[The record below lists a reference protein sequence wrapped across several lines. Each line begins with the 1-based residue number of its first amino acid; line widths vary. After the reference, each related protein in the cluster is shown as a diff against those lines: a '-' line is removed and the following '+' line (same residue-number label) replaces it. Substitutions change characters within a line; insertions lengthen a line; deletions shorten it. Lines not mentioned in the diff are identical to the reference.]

1 MTEINL
7 FPKQPQSVTVLVFI
21 TVLIVL
27 LLILTVMVHMRNR
40 KLKSTLEEQM
50 AERRL
55 LDKICADFTAVYYVE
70 LNTGSFEILHINDGT
85 NVKKMNLK
93 QGDNF
98 NSSADQYAVQY
109 LYEKERQEFKDWIS
123 TGHLKEQLSRKE
135 RITYH
140 YRSKP
145 NPNQH
150 EFFEAQAAKIYEDEK
165 HFFALVGFRHI
176 DDIMEKETTIQ
187 NQLKQALDEAR
198 LSNEII
204 SAIAKSYCSIYR
216 IDVQKDFFEE
226 ISNDSEIH
234 KLTGNRGSASEKLY
248 QLCDTMVA
256 SEYRSLIRPFLDI
269 STLSARLKTEECIS
283 TEYRMCDG
291 SWHRMLFTVKKRDES
306 GNVTHVLCTVR
317 SISDSKRREEDL
329 NFAAEAAKREAEMKT
344 RFLATMSH
352 DIRTPLNGIIGMV
365 NMGNQYADDPQMQQK
380 IREKVMES
388 LKYLVSLV
396 NDVLDMNK
404 LQSGD
409 LKDQQ
414 LLFDLT
420 EVLQELNQIYDERAA
435 KKGIRYEIDWKNGT
449 YSHST
454 LVGNPVY
461 LGRILSNIMDNAIK
475 FSQAGSVLTVGVK
488 EETLDD
494 DRANFTFYCKDQ
506 GVGMSE
512 DFIAHAFDMFSQESE
527 TSRSRYEGTGLGLAI
542 TKQLVD
548 RMDGSIELKS
558 KAGVGTTVIVKIPFK
573 IGTQDKNSNLSDKP
587 VSLDDYSVEGMRA
600 LVVEDNE
607 LNMEIARCIL
617 EDSGMEVTCAADGQ
631 EAVEIFEKSA
641 PDYFGVIYMDIMMPR
656 MNGLDAA
663 RTIREMKRRDA
674 MRVPIIAMSA
684 NAFAEDIINSR
695 LAGMNVHLA
704 KPLDAEKMIIVLKQC
719 MADNSDVKL
728 HEDLIKADR
737 WRAKSLLVL
746 YMRSNQSM

>member
-1 MTEINL
+1 MEKAGRKQREDFAMTETKYI
-7 FPKQPQSVTVLVFI
+7 FPKQMQSVAALVFI
-21 TVLIVL
+21 AVLIVL

-150 EFFEAQAAKIYEDEK
+150 EFFEAQAVKIYEDEK

-226 ISNDSEIH
+226 VSNDSEIH
-234 KLTGNRGSASEKLY
+234 KLTGNRGCALEKLY

-256 SEYRSLIRPFLDI
+256 PEYRPLIRPFLDV

-317 SISDSKRREEDL
+317 SISDSKRREENL

-380 IREKVMES
+380 IREKAMES

-409 LKDQQ
+409 LKDYQ

-420 EVLQELNQIYDERAA
+420 TVLRELNQIYDERAA
-435 KKGIRYEIDWKNGT
+435 KKGIQYEIDWKNGT
-449 YSHST
+449 YSHIA

-461 LGRILSNIMDNAIK
+461 LGRILSNILDNAIK
-475 FSQAGSVLTVGVK
+475 FSQVGSVITVWVK
-488 EETLDD
+488 EEALDD
-494 DRANFTFYCKDQ
+494 GRAFFTFYCKDQ

-512 DFIAHAFDMFSQESE
+512 DFIAHAFDMFSQESQ

-548 RMDGSIELKS
+548 RMDGRIELKS
-558 KAGVGTTVIVKIPFK
+558 KIGVGTTVVVKIPFK
-573 IGTQDKNSNLSDKP
+573 IGVQDKISNSPENNS
-587 VSLDDYSVEGMRA
+587 VSLEDYSVEGMRA

-631 EAVEIFEKSA
+631 EAVEIFGKSA
-641 PDYFGVIYMDIMMPR
+641 LDYFGVIYMDVMMPR

-663 RTIREMKRRDA
+663 RIIREMKRRDA

-695 LAGMNVHLA
+695 LAGMNAHLA
-704 KPLDAEKMIIVLKQC
+704 KPLDAEKMIVALKQC
-719 MADNSDVKL
+719 MADNRDIKL
-728 HEDLIKADR
+728 HEDL
-737 WRAKSLLVL
+737 
-746 YMRSNQSM
+746 

>member
-226 ISNDSEIH
+226 VSNDSEIH
-234 KLTGNRGSASEKLY
+234 KLTGNRGCALEKLY

-256 SEYRSLIRPFLDI
+256 PEYRPLIRPFLDV

-317 SISDSKRREEDL
+317 SISDSKRREENL

-380 IREKVMES
+380 IREKAMES

-409 LKDQQ
+409 LKDYQ

-420 EVLQELNQIYDERAA
+420 TVLRELNQIYDERAA
-435 KKGIRYEIDWKNGT
+435 KKGIQYEIDWKNGT
-449 YSHST
+449 YSHIA

-461 LGRILSNIMDNAIK
+461 LGRILSNILDNAIK
-475 FSQAGSVLTVGVK
+475 FSQVGSVITVWVK
-488 EETLDD
+488 EEALDD
-494 DRANFTFYCKDQ
+494 GRAFFTFYCKDQ

-512 DFIAHAFDMFSQESE
+512 DFIAHAFDMFSQESQ

-548 RMDGSIELKS
+548 RMDGRIELKS
-558 KAGVGTTVIVKIPFK
+558 KIGVGTTVVVKIPFK
-573 IGTQDKNSNLSDKP
+573 IGVQDKISNSPENNS
-587 VSLDDYSVEGMRA
+587 VSLEDYSVEGMRA

-631 EAVEIFEKSA
+631 EAVEIFGKSA
-641 PDYFGVIYMDIMMPR
+641 LDYFGVIYMDVMMPR

-663 RTIREMKRRDA
+663 RIIREMKRRDA

-695 LAGMNVHLA
+695 LAGMNAHLA
-704 KPLDAEKMIIVLKQC
+704 KPLDAEKMIVALKQC
-719 MADNSDVKL
+719 MADNRDIKL
-728 HEDLIKADR
+728 HEDL
-737 WRAKSLLVL
+737 
-746 YMRSNQSM
+746 

>member
-256 SEYRSLIRPFLDI
+256 SEYRSLIRPFLDV
-269 STLSARLKTEECIS
+269 STLSARLKTEEYIS

-475 FSQAGSVLTVGVK
+475 FSQSGSVLTLGVK

-512 DFIAHAFDMFSQESE
+512 DFIAHAFDMFSQESK

-548 RMDGSIELKS
+548 RMDRSIELKS
-558 KAGVGTTVIVKIPFK
+558 EVGVGTTVIVKIPFK
-573 IGTQDKNSNLSDKP
+573 IDTQDKNSNLSDKP
-587 VSLDDYSVEGMRA
+587 VSLDDYSVEGIRA

-617 EDSGMEVTCAADGQ
+617 EDSGMEVTCAVDGQ
-631 EAVEIFEKSA
+631 EAVEIFKKSA

-674 MRVPIIAMSA
+674 RRVPIIAMSA
-684 NAFAEDIINSR
+684 NSFAEDIINSR
-695 LAGMNVHLA
+695 MAGMNVHLA
-704 KPLDAEKMIIVLKQC
+704 KPLDAEKMIVALKKC

-728 HEDLIKADR
+728 HEDL
-737 WRAKSLLVL
+737 
-746 YMRSNQSM
+746 

>member
-1 MTEINL
+1 MEKAGRKQREDFAMTETKYI
-7 FPKQPQSVTVLVFI
+7 FPKQMQSVAALVFI
-21 TVLIVL
+21 AVLIVL

-150 EFFEAQAAKIYEDEK
+150 EFFEAQAVKIYEDEK

-226 ISNDSEIH
+226 VSNDSEIH
-234 KLTGNRGSASEKLY
+234 KLTGNRGCASEKLY

-256 SEYRSLIRPFLDI
+256 PEYRPLICPFLDV

-380 IREKVMES
+380 IREKAMES

-409 LKDQQ
+409 LKDYQ

-420 EVLQELNQIYDERAA
+420 TVLRELNQIYDERAA
-435 KKGIRYEIDWKNGT
+435 KKGIQYEIDWKNGT
-449 YSHST
+449 YSHIA

-461 LGRILSNIMDNAIK
+461 LGRILSNILDNAIK
-475 FSQAGSVLTVGVK
+475 FSQVGSVITVWVK
-488 EETLDD
+488 EEALDD
-494 DRANFTFYCKDQ
+494 GRAFFTFYCKDQ

-512 DFIAHAFDMFSQESE
+512 DFIAHAFDMFSQESQ

-548 RMDGSIELKS
+548 RMDGRIELKS
-558 KAGVGTTVIVKIPFK
+558 KIGVGTTVVVKIPFK
-573 IGTQDKNSNLSDKP
+573 IGVQDKISNSPENNS
-587 VSLDDYSVEGMRA
+587 VSLEDYSVEGMRA

-631 EAVEIFEKSA
+631 EAVEIFGKSA
-641 PDYFGVIYMDIMMPR
+641 LDYFGVIYMDVMMPR

-663 RTIREMKRRDA
+663 RIIREMKRRDA

-695 LAGMNVHLA
+695 LAGMNAHLA
-704 KPLDAEKMIIVLKQC
+704 KPLDAEKMIVALKQC
-719 MADNSDVKL
+719 MADNRDIKL
-728 HEDLIKADR
+728 HEDL
-737 WRAKSLLVL
+737 
-746 YMRSNQSM
+746 

>member
-226 ISNDSEIH
+226 ISNDCEIH

-256 SEYRSLIRPFLDI
+256 SEYRSLIRPFLDV

-475 FSQAGSVLTVGVK
+475 FSQSGSVLTFGVK

-587 VSLDDYSVEGMRA
+587 VSLDDYSVEGIRA

-607 LNMEIARCIL
+607 LNMEIFRCIL
-617 EDSGMEVTCAADGQ
+617 EDSGMEVTCAVDGQ

-674 MRVPIIAMSA
+674 RRVPIIAMSA
-684 NAFAEDIINSR
+684 NSFAEDIINSR

-704 KPLDAEKMIIVLKQC
+704 KPLDAEKMIIALKQC

-728 HEDLIKADR
+728 HEDL
-737 WRAKSLLVL
+737 
-746 YMRSNQSM
+746 

>member
-1 MTEINL
+1 MTEMKYI
-7 FPKQPQSVTVLVFI
+7 FPKQLQSVAALVFI
-21 TVLIVL
+21 AVLTVL

-85 NVKKMNLK
+85 NAKKMNLK

-150 EFFEAQAAKIYEDEK
+150 EFFEVQAVKIYEDEK
-165 HFFALVGFRHI
+165 DFFALVGFRHI

-187 NQLKQALDEAR
+187 NQLKQALDETR

-226 ISNDSEIH
+226 VSNDSEIH
-234 KLTGNRGSASEKLY
+234 KLTGNRGCATEKLY

-256 SEYRSLIRPFLDI
+256 PEYRPLIRPFLDI
-269 STLSARLKTEECIS
+269 STLSERLKTEECIS

-291 SWHRMLFTVKKRDES
+291 SWHRMLFIVKKRDES

-475 FSQAGSVLTVGVK
+475 FSQVGSVLTVGVK

-607 LNMEIARCIL
+607 LNMEIVRCIL

-695 LAGMNVHLA
+695 LARMNVHLA

-728 HEDLIKADR
+728 HEDL
-737 WRAKSLLVL
+737 
-746 YMRSNQSM
+746 

>member
-1 MTEINL
+1 
-7 FPKQPQSVTVLVFI
+7 
-21 TVLIVL
+21 
-27 LLILTVMVHMRNR
+27 
-40 KLKSTLEEQM
+40 
-50 AERRL
+50 
-55 LDKICADFTAVYYVE
+55 
-70 LNTGSFEILHINDGT
+70 
-85 NVKKMNLK
+85 MNLK

-226 ISNDSEIH
+226 ISNDSEMH
-234 KLTGNRGSASEKLY
+234 KLTGNRGCASEKLY

-256 SEYRSLIRPFLDI
+256 SEYRSLIRPFLDV

-475 FSQAGSVLTVGVK
+475 FSQSGSVLTLGVK

-607 LNMEIARCIL
+607 LNMEIFRCIL
-617 EDSGMEVTCAADGQ
+617 EDSGMEVTCAVDGQ

-674 MRVPIIAMSA
+674 RRVPIIAMSA

-704 KPLDAEKMIIVLKQC
+704 KPLDAEKIIIALKQC

-728 HEDLIKADR
+728 HEDL
-737 WRAKSLLVL
+737 
-746 YMRSNQSM
+746 

>member
-1 MTEINL
+1 M
-7 FPKQPQSVTVLVFI
+7 TVLVFI

-256 SEYRSLIRPFLDI
+256 SEYRSLIRPFLDV
-269 STLSARLKTEECIS
+269 STLSARLKTEEYIS

-475 FSQAGSVLTVGVK
+475 FSQSGSVLTLGVK

-607 LNMEIARCIL
+607 LNMEISRCIL
-617 EDSGMEVTCAADGQ
+617 EDSGMEVTCVVDGQ

-674 MRVPIIAMSA
+674 RRVPIIAMSA
-684 NAFAEDIINSR
+684 NSFAEDIINSR

-704 KPLDAEKMIIVLKQC
+704 KPLDAEKMIIALKQC

-728 HEDLIKADR
+728 HEDL
-737 WRAKSLLVL
+737 
-746 YMRSNQSM
+746 

>member
-70 LNTGSFEILHINDGT
+70 LNTGSFEILHLSDGT

-93 QGDNF
+93 KHEDF
-98 NSSADQYAVQY
+98 NYFADQYTIQY
-109 LYEKERQEFKDWIS
+109 LYEKEREKFKNWIS

-135 RITYH
+135 HITYH

-145 NPNQH
+145 NPEHH
-150 EFFEAQAAKIYEDEK
+150 EFFEVRAIRIYQDEK

-187 NQLKQALDEAR
+187 NQLKQALDETR

-226 ISNDSEIH
+226 VSNDSEIH
-234 KLTGNRGSASEKLY
+234 KLTGNRGGATEKLY

-256 SEYRSLIRPFLDI
+256 PEYRPVIRPFLDV

-291 SWHRMLFTVKKRDES
+291 SWHRMLFIVKKRDQS

-365 NMGNQYADDPQMQQK
+365 NMGNQYADDPKMQQK
-380 IREKVMES
+380 IREKEMEA

-420 EVLQELNQIYDERAA
+420 MVLRELNQIYDERAA
-435 KKGIRYEIDWKNGT
+435 KKGIRYEVDWKNGT
-449 YSHST
+449 YSHIA

-475 FSQAGSVLTVGVK
+475 FSQAGSVITVWVK

-494 DRANFTFYCKDQ
+494 GRAFFTFYCKDQ
-506 GVGMSE
+506 GAGMSE
-512 DFIAHAFDMFSQESE
+512 DFIAHAFDMFSQESK

-548 RMDGSIELKS
+548 RMDGTIELKS
-558 KAGVGTTVIVKIPFK
+558 KVGVGTTVIVKIPFK
-573 IGTQDKNSNLSDKP
+573 IGTQDKSGNLSDKP

-617 EDSGMEVTCAADGQ
+617 EDRGMEVTCAVDGQ
-631 EAVEIFEKSA
+631 EAVAIFEKSE

-674 MRVPIIAMSA
+674 MRIPIIAMSA

-704 KPLDAEKMIIVLKQC
+704 KPLDAEKMIVALKQC
-719 MADNSDVKL
+719 MADNSDIKL
-728 HEDLIKADR
+728 HEDL
-737 WRAKSLLVL
+737 
-746 YMRSNQSM
+746 

>member
-1 MTEINL
+1 
-7 FPKQPQSVTVLVFI
+7 
-21 TVLIVL
+21 
-27 LLILTVMVHMRNR
+27 
-40 KLKSTLEEQM
+40 
-50 AERRL
+50 
-55 LDKICADFTAVYYVE
+55 
-70 LNTGSFEILHINDGT
+70 
-85 NVKKMNLK
+85 MNLK
-93 QGDNF
+93 QCDNF
-98 NSSADQYAVQY
+98 NYAADQYAVQY
-109 LYEKERQEFKDWIS
+109 LYEKERKEFKDWIS
-123 TGHLKEQLSRKE
+123 TRYLKEQLSRNE

-150 EFFEAQAAKIYEDEK
+150 EFFEAQAAKIYEDE
-165 HFFALVGFRHI
+165 
-176 DDIMEKETTIQ
+176 T
-187 NQLKQALDEAR
+187 R

-226 ISNDSEIH
+226 VSNDSEIH
-234 KLTGNRGSASEKLY
+234 KLTGNRGCASEKLY

-256 SEYRSLIRPFLDI
+256 PEYRPLIRPFLDV

-291 SWHRMLFTVKKRDES
+291 SWHRMLFTVKKRDQS

-380 IREKVMES
+380 IREKAMEA

-404 LQSGD
+404 LQSGE

-414 LLFDLT
+414 ILFDLT
-420 EVLQELNQIYDERAA
+420 MVLRELNQIYDERAA
-435 KKGIRYEIDWKNGT
+435 KKGIRYEVDWKNST
-449 YSHST
+449 YSHSA
-454 LVGNPVY
+454 LIGNPVY
-461 LGRILSNIMDNAIK
+461 LGRILSNVMDNAIK
-475 FSQAGSVLTVGVK
+475 FSQADSVITVWVK

-494 DRANFTFYCKDQ
+494 GRAFFTFYCKDQ

-512 DFIAHAFDMFSQESE
+512 DFIAHAFDMFSQESK

-558 KAGVGTTVIVKIPFK
+558 KVGVGTTVIVKIPFK

-587 VSLDDYSVEGMRA
+587 VSLDDYSVEGIRA

-617 EDSGMEVTCAADGQ
+617 EDSGMEVTCAVDGQ

-656 MNGLDAA
+656 LNGLDAA

-704 KPLDAEKMIIVLKQC
+704 KPLDAEKMIVALKQC

-728 HEDLIKADR
+728 HEDL
-737 WRAKSLLVL
+737 
-746 YMRSNQSM
+746 